1 MKTTYRFS
9 IKTIVLLFTLA
20 MLCSTVHAENTS
32 IAIGTGGTG
41 GGYYP
46 MGGAVATLIADKIAG
61 VTASAQVT
69 AASLENC
76 RLIQKNDV
84 QMALASAAIMYGY
97 VDKKLKPKEFPGISS
112 VMSAGTADIMIV
124 TLKSKDSINSLKDL
138 KGKRVGLGAPGSAT
152 EVMNKLVLSGVGLF
166 DLESGELGVKPAYL
180 SFAEM
185 TAGLKDGRLDAAMYF
200 TSGRP
205 ASAIVDLSTVRD
217 IKLLSIDEGSIM
229 KLTKQYPFMVPTTHP
244 KGVYKGVDYE
254 TRTVLANDVF
264 ACKSDLD
271 TDLVYQITKVI
282 HENLPQLGKTGH
294 HGFKSWALTRSVS
307 GVFPLHPG
315 AKKYMDEKGVK

>member
-1 MKTTYRFS
+1 MKRTYRYS
-9 IKTIVLLFTLA
+9 IQTFILLMTLFMFCFTA
-20 MLCSTVHAENTS
+20 HAGNTS

-46 MGGAVATLIADKIAG
+46 MGGNIATLIAEKIDG

-76 RLIQKNDV
+76 RLMQKNDV

-124 TLKSKDSINSLKDL
+124 TLKDSAIDQLQDL

-166 DLESGELGVKPAYL
+166 DLKSSELGLKPAYL

-217 IKLLSIDEGSIM
+217 IKLVSIDEETLG
-229 KLTKQYPFMVPTTHP
+229 KLTKKFPFMVPTTHG
-244 KGVYKGVDYE
+244 KGIYKGVDYE
-254 TRTVLANDVF
+254 TRTVMANDVF
-264 ACKSDLD
+264 ACKSDMD
-271 TDLVYQITKVI
+271 ADLVYQITKVI
-282 HENLPQLGKTGH
+282 HENLPELRKTGH
-294 HGFKSWALTRSVS
+294 HGFKNWSLTRSVS

-315 AKKYMDEKGVK
+315 TKKYYDEIGIK